1 MDIILPIYL
10 TKEGLVQRMLLRAL
24 IVEPTTLKILF
35 SLVLPIFQLIH
46 LSHIFIS
53 QGKSLSNLSVYLDIL
68 WKLPIYV
75 FKNSNIVP

>member
-24 IVEPTTLKILF
+24 IVEPTALKILF

-53 QGKSLSNLSVYLDIL
+53 QGKSL
-68 WKLPIYV
+68 
-75 FKNSNIVP
+75 